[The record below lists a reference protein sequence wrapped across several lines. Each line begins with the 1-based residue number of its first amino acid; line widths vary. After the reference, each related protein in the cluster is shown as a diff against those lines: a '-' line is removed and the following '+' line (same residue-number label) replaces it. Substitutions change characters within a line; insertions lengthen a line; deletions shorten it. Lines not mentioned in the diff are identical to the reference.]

1 MFINGINFDGITWS
15 LQMGHSGFTSADSW
29 IQVQQKTCPHNVE
42 VGWILGSKHNG
53 HFLPLV
59 SVVLLQVLVEDNV
72 AMSSWIL
79 LEAIKVLDSFW

>member
-1 MFINGINFDGITWS
+1 M
-15 LQMGHSGFTSADSW
+15 
-29 IQVQQKTCPHNVE
+29 E

-59 SVVLLQVLVEDNV
+59 SKVLLQVLVEDNV